1 MDHHGR
7 IRLGLD
13 PINMCVCVC
22 VCVCVC
28 ARARACAC
36 VCVCVG
42 GPRAEVPYLKV
53 DLPAQAKKC
62 NQTMRITLTQGGLR
76 DQMAASTLKGLG

>member
-1 MDHHGR
+1 MDE
-7 IRLGLD
+7 LD
-13 PINMCVCVC
+13 LVWTPSICVCVYVC

-28 ARARACAC
+28 ARARAHVC

-53 DLPAQAKKC
+53 DLPTQAKKR

-76 DQMAASTLKGLG
+76 DQMAAITLKGLG